1 MQGMFL
7 FGEMEDIL
15 KEVAPPGFGH
25 TKSGKGD
32 EKGGT
37 AAAFDRARKE
47 GRFKGSKSDMFA
59 IMWSQKNK
67 GDKPHYKPGTNK
79 KYKKYQDED
88 WKPEIEVIDTK
99 KRKKEAEKKRKAAAD
114 SLPPH
119 LRLDVMK
126 KAFSSA
132 NEETTF
138 KQRDKELKKTS
149 AARNQ
154 RYKDLHKKTGDGNTD
169 VNESQYEKLKKK
181 IGSKK
186 MHTKPAI
193 VNWRDE
199 FDYVQE
205 GAAWTKKSGKNPEGG
220 LNEKGRKSYERENPG
235 SDLKAPQ
242 PEGGSRKKS
251 FCARMGGMKKKLT
264 SAKTANDPDSRINK
278 ALRKWKC

>member
-1 MQGMFL
+1 MTSKEGLKMSPKVHFMQGMFL
-7 FGEMEDIL
+7 YGEMEDIL
-15 KEVAPPGFGH
+15 NEVAPPGFGH

-32 EKGGT
+32 KKGGT

-126 KAFSSA
+126 KAFSST

-149 AARNQ
+149 SARNQ
-154 RYKDLHKKTGDGNTD
+154 RYKDLHKKTGSGNTD

-186 MHTKPAI
+186 KHDKHVMVEKISYQDFIT
-193 VNWRDE
+193 RL
-199 FDYVQE
+199 
-205 GAAWTKKSGKNPEGG
+205 KS
-220 LNEKGRKSYERENPG
+220 
-235 SDLKAPQ
+235 
-242 PEGGSRKKS
+242 
-251 FCARMGGMKKKLT
+251 
-264 SAKTANDPDSRINK
+264 
-278 ALRKWKC
+278 

>member
-7 FGEMEDIL
+7 YGEMEDIL
-15 KEVAPPGFGH
+15 NEVAPPGFGH

-32 EKGGT
+32 KKGGT

-126 KAFSSA
+126 KAFSST

-149 AARNQ
+149 VARNQ
-154 RYKDLHKKTGDGNTD
+154 RYKDLHKKTGSGNTD
-169 VNESQYEKLKKK
+169 VNERISYQDFITRLK
-181 IGSKK
+181 S
-186 MHTKPAI
+186 
-193 VNWRDE
+193 
-199 FDYVQE
+199 
-205 GAAWTKKSGKNPEGG
+205 
-220 LNEKGRKSYERENPG
+220 
-235 SDLKAPQ
+235 
-242 PEGGSRKKS
+242 
-251 FCARMGGMKKKLT
+251 
-264 SAKTANDPDSRINK
+264 
-278 ALRKWKC
+278 